1 MMTEKALTLEQL
13 QKMRGKW
20 VWIVSPDKDL
30 TVSGWAYVGKD
41 HVYTYWEYER
51 DELVGRVVYNICD
64 YGAWL
69 AYKNPSVGNCAE
81 QLMDLVQAY
90 QDGRCVVLP
99 FPLHRMLLN
108 TSDPYNP
115 ELMKDFRISATWTH
129 CGIVFHSPWDIF
141 LQNIEKGYIRLMRE
155 EAEAMLEGGTPD
167 AKAD

>member
-1 MMTEKALTLEQL
+1 MAFF
-13 QKMRGKW
+13 
-20 VWIVSPDKDL
+20 VPDDGYDL
-30 TVSGWAYVGKD
+30 D
-41 HVYTYWEYER
+41 R
-51 DELVGRVVYNICD
+51 LRELMEAD
-64 YGAWL
+64 
-69 AYKNPSVGNCAE
+69 KE
-81 QLMDLVQAY
+81 
-90 QDGRCVVLP
+90 GRCVVLP

-167 AKAD
+167 AEVD

>member
-1 MMTEKALTLEQL
+1 MKHIHRCENCAHVEACDNIMKRYAGFSGIEEDAPACGHYAAKIEDVLGDTYDLDR
-13 QKMRGKW
+13 MR
-20 VWIVSPDKDL
+20 
-30 TVSGWAYVGKD
+30 
-41 HVYTYWEYER
+41 
-51 DELVGRVVYNICD
+51 ELVEAD
-64 YGAWL
+64 
-69 AYKNPSVGNCAE
+69 KT
-81 QLMDLVQAY
+81 
-90 QDGRCVVLP
+90 GRCVVLP

-167 AKAD
+167 AEVD

>member
-1 MMTEKALTLEQL
+1 MAEYKIDIEKSAQNILDRIQ
-13 QKMRGKW
+13 QKFG
-20 VWIVSPDKDL
+20 IS
-30 TVSGWAYVGKD
+30 
-41 HVYTYWEYER
+41 
-51 DELVGRVVYNICD
+51 
-64 YGAWL
+64 
-69 AYKNPSVGNCAE
+69 AE
-81 QLMDLVQAY
+81 QLLELVQAY

-167 AKAD
+167 AEVD

>member
-1 MMTEKALTLEQL
+1 MERLT
-13 QKMRGKW
+13 
-20 VWIVSPDKDL
+20 
-30 TVSGWAYVGKD
+30 GWKENGRAYVIGCPEFELPEEANKVLQNLAD
-41 HVYTYWEYER
+41 KHAVIEDILGGTYDLDR
-51 DELVGRVVYNICD
+51 LR
-64 YGAWL
+64 
-69 AYKNPSVGNCAE
+69 
-81 QLMDLVQAY
+81 DLVEAHKA
-90 QDGRCVVLP
+90 GRCVVLP

>member
-1 MMTEKALTLEQL
+1 MNRLTRKTSTGEYAPVFEGVTATL
-13 QKMRGKW
+13 
-20 VWIVSPDKDL
+20 KDFYRCVDRL
-30 TVSGWAYVGKD
+30 AAVEDILGD
-41 HVYTYWEYER
+41 TYDLDR
-51 DELVGRVVYNICD
+51 LRELVEAD
-64 YGAWL
+64 KA
-69 AYKNPSVGNCAE
+69 
-81 QLMDLVQAY
+81 
-90 QDGRCVVLP
+90 GRCVVLP

-167 AKAD
+167 AEAD

>member
-1 MMTEKALTLEQL
+1 MQKLIDDNNYKESLQTLPDIAGKKTIIELLGMMPTISLGDIYDLERL
-13 QKMRGKW
+13 R
-20 VWIVSPDKDL
+20 
-30 TVSGWAYVGKD
+30 
-41 HVYTYWEYER
+41 
-51 DELVGRVVYNICD
+51 ELVEAD
-64 YGAWL
+64 KA
-69 AYKNPSVGNCAE
+69 
-81 QLMDLVQAY
+81 
-90 QDGRCVVLP
+90 GRCVVLP

-167 AKAD
+167 AEAD